1 MQQINFKSSDFTK
14 YIMNILQKEDND
26 IIEIGEIREITT
38 VVMNA
43 KGLRGEFLDL
53 TIEDLLYFQNLKI
66 CFIKNMKISD
76 IQINFLNQITNLEEI
91 QFHNCEF
98 LVKKQKLTQNIK
110 RITIIDCYNFKI
122 NLLTKLEQLKI
133 LMLRQR
139 EVINLKNIKKLINLE
154 KLYLQ
159 EIPNLELSFLNKLNN
174 LILLNIEDSKLK
186 YEDEIEKYKLNVKI
200 EGTTKV

>member
-139 EVINLKNIKKLINLE
+139 EAINLKNIKKLINLE

>member
-26 IIEIGEIREITT
+26 IIETGEIREITT

-98 LVKKQKLTQNIK
+98 LLKKQKLTQNIK

-133 LMLRQR
+133 LMLKQR
-139 EVINLKNIKKLINLE
+139 EAINLKNIKKLINLE

>member
-14 YIMNILQKEDND
+14 YIMNILQKEDNN

-133 LMLRQR
+133 LMLKQR
-139 EVINLKNIKKLINLE
+139 EAINLKNIKKLINLE